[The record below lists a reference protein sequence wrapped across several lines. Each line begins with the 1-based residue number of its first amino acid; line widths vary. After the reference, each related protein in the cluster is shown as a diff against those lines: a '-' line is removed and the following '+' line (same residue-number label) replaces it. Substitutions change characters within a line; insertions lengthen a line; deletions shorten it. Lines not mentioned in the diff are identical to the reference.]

1 MKKVARLFL
10 VLILLL
16 ATGFVRVSAEETL
29 PPRLQKLA
37 DEAYH
42 YYSSRGTDNFF
53 EAVQKV
59 KDATEFSEYQETYY
73 RACAYEAIYMF
84 EYVDRQKG
92 VALSHA
98 IYHHAKE
105 DKSNVGMYFATFTL
119 GTIREQSG
127 NYGLAE
133 KSFLQALELKKKYLP
148 DESAAPCYLGLCE
161 VALHRK
167 DYEAVKEYARLA
179 LDEPKA
185 IPMNQITAWSYK
197 CLARYNEGD
206 SLGFEEAYKER
217 AQLTPGTIATRL
229 NHALAEDNEQGMFV
243 TMFIGLIN
251 LKTGHM
257 EYCNAGHNPPLLDG
271 EYMKMESNA
280 PIGLWSE
287 VEFEGEEVDD
297 MHGKTL
303 FVYTDGISE
312 AENVN
317 KEQFG
322 DERLQTLLK
331 QDLGDARQTSETIH
345 KAVADFVGDAEPSDD
360 LTKMCIIMK

>member
-16 ATGFVRVSAEETL
+16 ATGFVRVSAEEAL

-148 DESAAPCYLGLCE
+148 DECRTLLSGTLRGSTPPEGLRSSEGIRPLGP
-161 VALHRK
+161 R
-167 DYEAVKEYARLA
+167 
-179 LDEPKA
+179 
-185 IPMNQITAWSYK
+185 
-197 CLARYNEGD
+197 
-206 SLGFEEAYKER
+206 R
-217 AQLTPGTIATRL
+217 AQSHPHESDYR
-229 NHALAEDNEQGMFV
+229 
-243 TMFIGLIN
+243 
-251 LKTGHM
+251 M
-257 EYCNAGHNPPLLDG
+257 EL
-271 EYMKMESNA
+271 
-280 PIGLWSE
+280 
-287 VEFEGEEVDD
+287 
-297 MHGKTL
+297 
-303 FVYTDGISE
+303 
-312 AENVN
+312 
-317 KEQFG
+317 
-322 DERLQTLLK
+322 
-331 QDLGDARQTSETIH
+331 
-345 KAVADFVGDAEPSDD
+345 
-360 LTKMCIIMK
+360 